1 MDEKKKDRGFFGQPI
16 GLRTLFLT
24 EFWERFSYYGMRAIL
39 LFYMY
44 YAIDKGGLGMN
55 QVTAA
60 SVMSIYGSLVYMSSV
75 IGGYISDRILGAR
88 RTVFWGGVLIMLGH
102 IALSFPLG
110 EAGLFL
116 SIGLI
121 TIGTGLL
128 KPNVSE
134 MVGGLYTDDDPRRD
148 SGFSI
153 YVMGINLGSL
163 IAPQAV
169 NSMWHHFSFHAGFSL
184 AAIGMFIGLIV
195 YWWDGRRYLP
205 ESSLHAP
212 DPISGSELKK
222 FYRRVAYGVIA
233 IIVIVAIMAFAK
245 ALTVDNFIV
254 ILSILGIALPVG
266 YFVMMLTS
274 KKVTK
279 VERSRV
285 IAYIPLFIAAAIFWA
300 IEEQGSVVLAL
311 FAAEQTQLHFAN
323 FSISAPQFQMLNP
336 FFIIIYSPIFAWLW
350 LKLGKRQP
358 SSPSKFWLGL
368 VATAISYF
376 VLMIPLVGLSSDGK
390 VSPLWLVLSWGII
403 EIGEMLI
410 SPVGLSATTKLAP
423 KAFSSQM
430 MSMWFLADSAGQAA
444 NAQLVKLFEPGN
456 PSNEMMFF
464 GVTGVVTLVVG
475 IILALLVPKIKPLM
489 KGVN

>member
-1 MDEKKKDRGFFGQPI
+1 MDEKKDRGFFGQPT

-44 YAIDKGGLGMN
+44 YAVTKGGLGMDRT
-55 QVTAA
+55 TAA

-75 IGGYISDRILGAR
+75 LGGFISDRLLGAR
-88 RTVFWGGVLIMLGH
+88 RTVFWGGVLIMFGH
-102 IALSFPLG
+102 IVLSLPIG
-110 EAGLFL
+110 ETGLFL

-121 TIGTGLL
+121 VIGTGLL

-134 MVGGLYTDDDPRRD
+134 MVGGLYSEGDPRRD

-163 IAPQAV
+163 FAPQAV
-169 NSMWHHFSFHAGFSL
+169 NSMSNAFSFHAGVSL

-195 YWWDGRRYLP
+195 YWWDGKKYLP
-205 ESSLHAP
+205 EESLHAP
-212 DPISGSELKK
+212 DPITDKERSK
-222 FYRRVAYGVIA
+222 FYKRLTISIIA
-233 IIVIVAIMAFAK
+233 IVVIVIVMIVAHAF
-245 ALTVDNFIV
+245 TITNV
-254 ILSILGIALPVG
+254 ITIISILGIALPIG
-266 YFVMMLTS
+266 YFIMMITS

-279 VERSRV
+279 IERSRV
-285 IAYIPLFIAAAIFWA
+285 LAYIPLFLAAVVFWA

-311 FAAEQTQLHFAN
+311 FAAEQTNLHFMGWN
-323 FSISAPQFQMLNP
+323 LSAPLFQMLNP
-336 FFIIIYSPIFAWLW
+336 FFIIIYTPFFAILW
-350 LKLGKRQP
+350 TKLGKRQP
-358 SSPSKFWLGL
+358 SSPSKFWMGL

-376 VLMIPLVGLSSDGK
+376 VLIIPLMGLSASGK

-423 KAFSSQM
+423 KAFRGQM

-444 NAQLVKLFEPGN
+444 NAQIVKLFQPGN
-456 PSNEMMFF
+456 PQNEMMFF
-464 GVTGVVTLVVG
+464 GVTGIVTLVVAV
-475 IILALLVPKIKPLM
+475 ILIMFVPKIKKLM
-489 KGVN
+489 AGVN

>member
-1 MDEKKKDRGFFGQPI
+1 MDKKKDRGFFGQPI

-44 YAIDKGGLGMN
+44 YAVEKGGLGMN
-55 QVTAA
+55 QTTAA

-75 IGGYISDRILGAR
+75 LGGYISDRLLGAR
-88 RTVFWGGVLIMLGH
+88 RTVFWGGVLIMFGH
-102 IALSFPLG
+102 IVLSLPIG
-110 EAGLFL
+110 QGGLYI
-116 SIGLI
+116 SIALI

-134 MVGGLYTDDDPRRD
+134 MVGGLYTEGDPRRD

-169 NSMWHHFSFHAGFSL
+169 TTMWNHFNFHAGFSL

-195 YWWDGRRYLP
+195 YWWDGRKYLP
-205 ESSLHAP
+205 ESSMHAP
-212 DPISGSELKK
+212 DPITGEERAK
-222 FYRRVAYGVIA
+222 FFKRLTWGIVAVI
-233 IIVIVAIMAFAK
+233 IIVAVMFFANAFN
-245 ALTVDNFIV
+245 VDNFIT

-279 VERSRV
+279 IEKSRV
-285 IAYIPLFIAAAIFWA
+285 VAYIPLFIAAAIFWA
-300 IEEQGSVVLAL
+300 IEEQGSVILAL
-311 FAAEQTQLHFAN
+311 FAAQQTQLNFAG
-323 FSISAPQFQMLNP
+323 FQLSAPQFQMLNP
-336 FFIIIYSPIFAWLW
+336 FFIIIYTPFFAWLW
-350 LKLGKRQP
+350 IKLGKRQP
-358 SSPSKFWLGL
+358 SSPSKFWMGL
-368 VATAISYF
+368 VATALSYF
-376 VLMIPLVGLSSDGK
+376 VLIIPLMGLGAGGK

-444 NAQLVKLFEPGN
+444 NAQLVKLFKPGD
-456 PSNEMMFF
+456 PQNEMMFF
-464 GVTGVVTLVVG
+464 GVTGIVTLIAAV
-475 IILALLVPKIKPLM
+475 LLIMFVPRIKKLM
-489 KGVN
+489 QGVN

>member
-1 MDEKKKDRGFFGQPI
+1 MDEKKDRGFFGQPT

-44 YAIDKGGLGMN
+44 YAVTKGGLGMDRT
-55 QVTAA
+55 TAA
-60 SVMSIYGSLVYMSSV
+60 SIMSIYGSLVYMSSV
-75 IGGYISDRILGAR
+75 LGGFISDRLLGAR

-102 IALSFPLG
+102 IVLSFPIG
-110 EAGLFL
+110 ETGLFL

-121 TIGTGLL
+121 VIGTGLL

-134 MVGGLYTDDDPRRD
+134 MVGGLYSEGDPRRD

-163 IAPQAV
+163 FAPQAV
-169 NSMWHHFSFHAGFSL
+169 NSMSNAFNFHAGFSL

-195 YWWDGRRYLP
+195 YWWDGRKYLP

-212 DPISGSELKK
+212 DPITDEERGRFIK
-222 FYRRVAYGVIA
+222 RVSIAVVAVI
-233 IIVIVAIMAFAK
+233 IIVAVLIFAHAF
-245 ALTVDNFIV
+245 TIDNV
-254 ILSILGIALPVG
+254 ITIISILGIGLPVG
-266 YFVMMLTS
+266 YFIMMLTS

-279 VERSRV
+279 IERSRV
-285 IAYIPLFIAAAIFWA
+285 FAYIPLFIAAMIFWA

-311 FAAEQTQLHFAN
+311 FAAEQTQLNFAGLHL
-323 FSISAPQFQMLNP
+323 SAPQFQMLNP
-336 FFIIIYSPIFAWLW
+336 FFIIIYTPFFAWLW
-350 LKLGKRQP
+350 IKLGKRQP
-358 SSPSKFWLGL
+358 SSPSKFWMGL

-376 VLMIPLVGLSSDGK
+376 VLIIPLMGLSANGK

-423 KAFSSQM
+423 KAFSGQM

-444 NAQLVKLFEPGN
+444 NAQIVKLFVPGD
-456 PSNEMMFF
+456 PKNEMMFF
-464 GVTGVVTLVVG
+464 GVTGIVTLVAAVLL
-475 IILALLVPKIKPLM
+475 ILCVPWIKKMM

>member
-1 MDEKKKDRGFFGQPI
+1 MDEKKDRGFFGQPI

-44 YAIDKGGLGMN
+44 YAVTKGGLGMDRT
-55 QVTAA
+55 TAA

-75 IGGYISDRILGAR
+75 LGGFISDRLLGPR
-88 RTVFWGGVLIMLGH
+88 RTVFWGGVLIMFGH
-102 IALSFPLG
+102 IVLSLPMG
-110 EAGLFL
+110 ETGLFV

-121 TIGTGLL
+121 VIGTGLL

-134 MVGGLYTDDDPRRD
+134 MVGGLYTEGDPRRD

-169 NSMWHHFSFHAGFSL
+169 TTMWNHFNFHAGFSL
-184 AAIGMFIGLIV
+184 AAIGMFLGLVV
-195 YWWDGRRYLP
+195 YWWDGRKYLP
-205 ESSLHAP
+205 KESLQAP
-212 DPISGSELKK
+212 DPITDKERSK
-222 FYRRVAYGVIA
+222 FYKRVIIGAIA
-233 IIVIVAIMAFAK
+233 FVIIVVAMMAMNAF
-245 ALTVDNFIV
+245 TVDNFIT

-285 IAYIPLFIAAAIFWA
+285 FAYIPLFIAAAIFWA

-311 FAAEQTQLHFAN
+311 FAAEQTQLNFAGLHL
-323 FSISAPQFQMLNP
+323 SAPQFQMLNP
-336 FFIIIYSPIFAWLW
+336 FFIIIYTPFFAWLW
-350 LKLGKRQP
+350 IKLAKRQP
-358 SSPSKFWLGL
+358 SSPSKFWMGL

-376 VLMIPLVGLSSDGK
+376 VLIIPLIGLAPGDK

-423 KAFSSQM
+423 KAFRGQM

-456 PSNEMMFF
+456 PQNEMMFF
-464 GVTGVVTLVVG
+464 GVTGIVTLVAAV
-475 IILALLVPKIKPLM
+475 ILIMFVPKIKKLM
-489 KGVN
+489 AGVN

>member
-1 MDEKKKDRGFFGQPI
+1 MDEKKDRGFFGQPT

-44 YAIDKGGLGMN
+44 YAVSKGGLGMN
-55 QVTAA
+55 QTTAA
-60 SVMSIYGSLVYMSSV
+60 SIMSIYGSLVYMSSV
-75 IGGYISDRILGAR
+75 LGGFISDRLLGAR
-88 RTVFWGGVLIMLGH
+88 RTVFWGGVLIMFGH
-102 IALSFPLG
+102 IVLSLPIGQGGLYGSIAL
-110 EAGLFL
+110 
-116 SIGLI
+116 IV
-121 TIGTGLL
+121 IGTGLL

-134 MVGGLYTDDDPRRD
+134 MVGGLYSDDDPRRD

-169 NSMWHHFSFHAGFSL
+169 NSMSNAFNFHAGFSL

-195 YWWDGRRYLP
+195 YWWDGRKYLP

-212 DPISGSELKK
+212 DPITGEERNR
-222 FYRRVAYGVIA
+222 FYKRLTYGIIAVI
-233 IIVIVAIMAFAK
+233 IIVII
-245 ALTVDNFIV
+245 LTVAHAFTIDNI
-254 ILSILGIALPVG
+254 ITIISILGIALPIG
-266 YFVMMLTS
+266 YFIMMLTS

-279 VERSRV
+279 VEKSRV
-285 IAYIPLFIAAAIFWA
+285 VAYIPLFIAAMIFWA

-311 FAAEQTQLHFAN
+311 FAAEQTQLHFAGFN
-323 FSISAPQFQMLNP
+323 LSAPQFQMLNP
-336 FFIIIYSPIFAWLW
+336 FFIIIYTPFFAILW
-350 LKLGKRQP
+350 TKLGKRQP
-358 SSPSKFWLGL
+358 SSPSKFWMGL

-376 VLMIPLVGLSSDGK
+376 VLMIPLIGLSPSGK
-390 VSPLWLVLSWGII
+390 VNPLWLVLSWGII

-444 NAQLVKLFEPGN
+444 NAQLVKLFQPGN
-456 PSNEMMFF
+456 PQNEMMFF
-464 GVTGVVTLVVG
+464 GVTGVVTLVAAV
-475 IILALLVPKIKPLM
+475 ILIMFVPRIKRLM
-489 KGVN
+489 QGVN

>member
-1 MDEKKKDRGFFGQPI
+1 MDEKKDRGFFGQPT

-44 YAIDKGGLGMN
+44 YAVTKGGLGMDRT
-55 QVTAA
+55 TAA
-60 SVMSIYGSLVYMSSV
+60 SIMSIYGSLVYMSSV
-75 IGGYISDRILGAR
+75 LGGFISDRLLGAR

-102 IALSFPLG
+102 IVLSFPIG
-110 EAGLFL
+110 ETGLFL

-121 TIGTGLL
+121 VIGTGLL

-134 MVGGLYTDDDPRRD
+134 MVGGLYSEGDPRRD

-163 IAPQAV
+163 FAPQAV
-169 NSMWHHFSFHAGFSL
+169 NSMSNAFNFHAGFSL

-195 YWWDGRRYLP
+195 YWWDGRKYLP

-212 DPISGSELKK
+212 DPITDEERGRFIK
-222 FYRRVAYGVIA
+222 RVSIAVVAVI
-233 IIVIVAIMAFAK
+233 IIVAVLIFAHAF
-245 ALTVDNFIV
+245 TIDNV
-254 ILSILGIALPVG
+254 ITIISILGIGLPVG
-266 YFVMMLTS
+266 YFIMMLTS

-285 IAYIPLFIAAAIFWA
+285 FAYIPLFIAAMIFWA

-311 FAAEQTQLHFAN
+311 FAAEQTQLNFAGLHL
-323 FSISAPQFQMLNP
+323 SAPQFQMLNP
-336 FFIIIYSPIFAWLW
+336 FFIIIYTPFFAWLW
-350 LKLGKRQP
+350 IKLGKRQP
-358 SSPSKFWLGL
+358 SSPSKFWMGL

-376 VLMIPLVGLSSDGK
+376 VLIIPLMGLSANGK

-423 KAFSSQM
+423 KAFSGQM

-444 NAQLVKLFEPGN
+444 NAQIVKLFVPGD
-456 PSNEMMFF
+456 PKNEMMFF
-464 GVTGVVTLVVG
+464 GVTGIVTLVAAVLL
-475 IILALLVPKIKPLM
+475 ILCVPWIKKMM

>member
-1 MDEKKKDRGFFGQPI
+1 MDEKRDRGFFGQPT

-44 YAIDKGGLGMN
+44 YAVVDGGLGMDRT
-55 QVTAA
+55 TAA

-75 IGGYISDRILGAR
+75 LGGFISDRLLGAR
-88 RTVFWGGVLIMLGH
+88 RTVFWGGVLIMFGH
-102 IALSFPLG
+102 IVLSLPLG
-110 EAGLFL
+110 QTGLFT

-121 TIGTGLL
+121 VIGTGLL

-134 MVGGLYTDDDPRRD
+134 MVGGLYSEDDPRRD

-163 IAPQAV
+163 FAPPAV
-169 NSMWHHFSFHAGFSL
+169 NAMSNHFSFHAGFSL

-195 YWWDGRRYLP
+195 YWWDGRKYLP

-212 DPISGSELKK
+212 DPITGAERSNFFK
-222 FYRRVAYGVIA
+222 RVAWG
-233 IIVIVAIMAFAK
+233 IVAIVVIVLVMIFAH
-245 ALTVDNFIV
+245 ALTVNNFIT
-254 ILSILGIALPVG
+254 ILSILGIALPIG
-266 YFVMMLTS
+266 YFVMMITS

-285 IAYIPLFIAAAIFWA
+285 IAYIPLFLAAVIFWA

-311 FAAEQTQLHFAN
+311 FAAEQTNLNFAG
-323 FSISAPQFQMLNP
+323 FKLSAPLFQMLNP
-336 FFIIIYSPIFAWLW
+336 FFIIIYTPFFAWLW
-350 LKLGKRQP
+350 IKLSKRQP
-358 SSPSKFWLGL
+358 SSPSKFWMGL

-376 VLMIPLVGLSSDGK
+376 VLIIPLMGLGAGQK

-423 KAFSSQM
+423 KAFKGQM

-444 NAQLVKLFEPGN
+444 NAQIVKLFKPGD
-456 PSNEMMFF
+456 PQNEMMFF
-464 GVTGVVTLVVG
+464 GITGIVTLVVAV
-475 IILALLVPKIKPLM
+475 ILIMFVPKIKKLM
-489 KGVN
+489 QGVN

>member
-1 MDEKKKDRGFFGQPI
+1 MDEKKDRGFFGQPT

-44 YAIDKGGLGMN
+44 YAVTKGGLGMDRT
-55 QVTAA
+55 TAA

-75 IGGYISDRILGAR
+75 LGGFISDRLLGAR

-102 IALSFPLG
+102 IVLSLPIG
-110 EAGLFL
+110 ETGLFT

-121 TIGTGLL
+121 VIGTGLL

-134 MVGGLYTDDDPRRD
+134 MVGGLYSEGDPRRD

-163 IAPQAV
+163 FAPPAV
-169 NSMWHHFSFHAGFSL
+169 NAMSNQFNFHAGFSL

-195 YWWDGRRYLP
+195 YWWDGRKYLP
-205 ESSLHAP
+205 EESLHAP
-212 DPISGSELKK
+212 DPITDKERSK
-222 FYRRVAYGVIA
+222 FFRRVAIAIVA
-233 IIVIVAIMAFAK
+233 IIVIVIVMIFAHAF
-245 ALTVDNFIV
+245 TIDNI
-254 ILSILGIALPVG
+254 ITIISILGIALPIG
-266 YFVMMLTS
+266 YFIMMLSS
-274 KKVTK
+274 KKVSK

-285 IAYIPLFIAAAIFWA
+285 LAYIPLFLAAVIFWA

-311 FAAEQTQLHFAN
+311 FAAEQTNLN
-323 FSISAPQFQMLNP
+323 FGGFKLSAPLFQMLNP
-336 FFIIIYSPIFAWLW
+336 FFIIIYTPFFAWLW
-350 LKLGKRQP
+350 IKLSKRQP
-358 SSPSKFWLGL
+358 SSPSKFWMGL

-376 VLMIPLVGLSSDGK
+376 ILIIPLMGLAPGGK

-423 KAFSSQM
+423 KAFKGQM

-444 NAQLVKLFEPGN
+444 NAQIVKLFKPGD
-456 PSNEMMFF
+456 PQNEIMFF
-464 GVTGVVTLVVG
+464 GVTGIVTLVAAV
-475 IILALLVPKIKPLM
+475 ILILFVPRIKKLM
-489 KGVN
+489 QGVN

>member
-1 MDEKKKDRGFFGQPI
+1 MEEKKNRGFFGQPL

-75 IGGYISDRILGAR
+75 VGGIISDRFMGPR
-88 RTVFWGGVLIMLGH
+88 KTVFWGGVLIMFGH
-102 IALSFPLG
+102 IALSLPLG
-110 EAGLFL
+110 QTGLFV

-134 MVGGLYTDDDPRRD
+134 MVGGLYTEEDTRRD
-148 SGFSI
+148 AGFSI
-153 YVMGINLGSL
+153 FVMGINLGSL

-184 AAIGMFIGLIV
+184 AAIGMFFGLIV
-195 YWWDGRRYLP
+195 YWFDGRKYLP
-205 ESSLHAP
+205 KESFQAP
-212 DPISGSELKK
+212 DPLSGSERTK
-222 FYRRVAYGVIA
+222 FIRRALYVIA
-233 IIVIVAIMAFAK
+233 AIAIVVIIMAFTNS
-245 ALTVDNFIV
+245 LTVNNFIN
-254 ILSILGIALPVG
+254 ILSALGIALPVG
-266 YFVMMLTS
+266 YFIVMLTS

-311 FAAEQTQLHFAN
+311 FAAEQTNLNFAGLN
-323 FSISAPQFQMLNP
+323 LSAPQFQMLNP
-336 FFIIIYSPIFAWLW
+336 FFIIIYSPLFAWLW

-358 SSPSKFWLGL
+358 SSPSKFWMGL
-368 VATAISYF
+368 VFTAVSYF
-376 VLMIPLVGLSSDGK
+376 VLIIPLMGLSSNGK
-390 VSPLWLVLSWGII
+390 VNPLWLVLSWGII
-403 EIGEMLI
+403 EIGEMLV

-423 KAFSSQM
+423 KAFASQM
-430 MSMWFLADSAGQAA
+430 MGMWFLADSAGQAA
-444 NAQLVKLFEPGN
+444 NAQLVKFFVPGD
-456 PSNEMMFF
+456 PANEMMFF
-464 GVTGVVTLVVG
+464 GITGVVTLIAG

-489 KGVN
+489 QGVN

>member
-1 MDEKKKDRGFFGQPI
+1 MDEKKDRGFFGQPT

-44 YAIDKGGLGMN
+44 YAVTKGGLGMDRT
-55 QVTAA
+55 TAA
-60 SVMSIYGSLVYMSSV
+60 SIMSIYGSLVYMSSV
-75 IGGYISDRILGAR
+75 LGGFISDRLLGAR

-102 IALSFPLG
+102 IVLSFPIG
-110 EAGLFL
+110 ETGLFL

-121 TIGTGLL
+121 VIGTGLL

-134 MVGGLYTDDDPRRD
+134 MVGGLYSEGDPRRD

-163 IAPQAV
+163 FAPQAV
-169 NSMWHHFSFHAGFSL
+169 NSMSNAFNFHAGFSL

-195 YWWDGRRYLP
+195 YWWDGRKYLP

-212 DPISGSELKK
+212 DPITDEERGRFIK
-222 FYRRVAYGVIA
+222 RVSIAVVAVI
-233 IIVIVAIMAFAK
+233 IIVVVLIFAHAF
-245 ALTVDNFIV
+245 TIDNV
-254 ILSILGIALPVG
+254 ITIISILGIGLPVG
-266 YFVMMLTS
+266 YFIMMLTS

-279 VERSRV
+279 IERSRV
-285 IAYIPLFIAAAIFWA
+285 FAYIPLFIAAMIFWA

-311 FAAEQTQLHFAN
+311 FAAEQTQLNFAGLHL
-323 FSISAPQFQMLNP
+323 SAPQFQMLNP
-336 FFIIIYSPIFAWLW
+336 FFIIIYTPFFAWLW
-350 LKLGKRQP
+350 IKLGKRQP
-358 SSPSKFWLGL
+358 SSPSKFWMGL

-376 VLMIPLVGLSSDGK
+376 VLIIPLMGLSASGK

-423 KAFSSQM
+423 KAFSGQM

-444 NAQLVKLFEPGN
+444 NAQIVKLFVPGD
-456 PSNEMMFF
+456 PKNEMMFF
-464 GVTGVVTLVVG
+464 GVTGIVTLVAAVLL
-475 IILALLVPKIKPLM
+475 ILCVPWIKKMM